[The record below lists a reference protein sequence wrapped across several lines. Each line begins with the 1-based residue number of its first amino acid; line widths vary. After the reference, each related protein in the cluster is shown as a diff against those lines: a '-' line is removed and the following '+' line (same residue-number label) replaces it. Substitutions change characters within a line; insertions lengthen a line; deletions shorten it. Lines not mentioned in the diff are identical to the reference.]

1 MLSIFV
7 QLTLPREE
15 RRNATALYN
24 PYTIKLLQEK
34 YPYLNWLDFINHFLS
49 SGLKVNENEIV
60 INSVPQFFEQLGTIL
75 NTTSKRTMANY
86 LLWRAVLATS
96 GTLTNQLRELKLG
109 FYKTVYGIQQQEVRW
124 KECIQYT
131 SYK

>member
-1 MLSIFV
+1 MQIS
-7 QLTLPREE
+7 LPREE

-24 PYTIKLLQEK
+24 PYTIKLLQK
-34 YPYLNWLDFINHFLS
+34 TYPYLNWLDLINAFLP
-49 SGLKVNENEIV
+49 SGLKVNENEIA
-60 INSVPQFFEQLGTIL
+60 INSVPNYFEQLENIL
-75 NTTSKRTMANY
+75 NTTTKRAMANY

-96 GTLTNQLRELKLG
+96 GTLTNQLRELKLE
-109 FYKTVYGIQQQEVRW
+109 FYKTVYGIQSQEVRW